1 MQPIAITVVFRF
13 AIPTTLPKETVKKV
27 MNTGSYYNQT
37 LKKLEIGLRYE
48 SNKGIRLGFLR
59 IVSVK
64 KLKNML

>member
-13 AIPTTLPKETVKKV
+13 AIRLPKETVKKV

>member
-1 MQPIAITVVFRF
+1 LPSL
-13 AIPTTLPKETVKKV
+13 LPKETVKKV
-27 MNTGSYYNQT
+27 INTGSYYNQT

-48 SNKGIRLGFLR
+48 SNKEIRIGFLR